1 MGKTARDIMEKA
13 ISYLG
18 TKENPP
24 DSNNVIFNTDYY
36 GHPVNGSW
44 YAWCVVFVWDI
55 FRMCGAS
62 ELFYDGEKTAGC
74 CQVLEWGRDAGLEV
88 SRDEGRYGDLILFDW
103 DGTGTW
109 DADHIGFIECKNS
122 DGSYTTIEGN
132 TAIGNDSNGGEVMRR
147 NRSSCIRAIIRPKY
161 EKEDDG
167 KVTIKFD
174 VLKKGSKGEDVRALQ
189 RLLISWGYKL
199 NIDGDF
205 GSKTERYVKELQ
217 KKLGLFQDGIVG
229 ANSWDKFL
237 FK

>member
-1 MGKTARDIMEKA
+1 MAKTAKSVMDKA

-55 FRMCGAS
+55 FRMCDAS
-62 ELFYDGEKTAGC
+62 SLFYDGEKTAGC
-74 CQVLEWGRDAGLEV
+74 CQVLEWGRNAGLEV
-88 SRDEGRYGDLILFDW
+88 SKYEGKYGDLILFDW
-103 DGTGTW
+103 DDTGEW
-109 DADHIGFIECKNS
+109 DADHIGFIERQND
-122 DGSYTTIEGN
+122 DGTYTTIEGN

-147 NRSSCIRAIIRPKY
+147 TRNTSCVRAILRPKY
-161 EKEDDG
+161 EKEDN
-167 KVTIKFD
+167 KVRIEFD
-174 VLKKGSKGEDVRALQ
+174 VLSKGSKGEDVRALQ

-205 GSKTERYVKELQ
+205 GNKTEKYVKELQ
-217 KKLGLFQDGIVG
+217 GKLGLVQDGIVG
-229 ANSWDKFL
+229 VNSWNRFL